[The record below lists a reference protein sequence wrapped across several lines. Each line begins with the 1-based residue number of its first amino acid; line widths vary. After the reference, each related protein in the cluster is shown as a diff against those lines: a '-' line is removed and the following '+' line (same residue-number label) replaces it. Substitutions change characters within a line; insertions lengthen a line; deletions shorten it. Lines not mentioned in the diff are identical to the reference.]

1 MAENLEK
8 RAPWRRWTSGEMRVM
23 KLAQSGSDGGRSR
36 ESVAAG
42 GGVASVGA

>member
-1 MAENLEK
+1 
-8 RAPWRRWTSGEMRVM
+8 M

-42 GGVASVGA
+42 AGAEVEILARFGMLLDEGGWRIWTAR